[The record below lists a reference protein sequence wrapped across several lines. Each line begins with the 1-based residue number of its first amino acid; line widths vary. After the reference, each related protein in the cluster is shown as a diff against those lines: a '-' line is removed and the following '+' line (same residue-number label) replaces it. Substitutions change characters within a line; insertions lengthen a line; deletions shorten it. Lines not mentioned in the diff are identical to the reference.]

1 MHCPSCGAQTTL
13 EQRFCRSCGMDMET
27 VSKLVLAHSSPEKLK
42 LETSLTEKARRQRM
56 YRSFKYGLMCFI
68 VGMAALA
75 GTRTLGFDKI
85 YNLGPL
91 FLLFAGMGVMFFG
104 ALSLKGDRVLK
115 STKILDPGRTG
126 ELHEVEETKEFSSA
140 RVPVS
145 VPSVTER
152 TTQLIAPVIAKG
164 QSADLADSSRSGQS
178 GRR

>member
-42 LETSLTEKARRQRM
+42 QEKSLTEKARRHRM
-56 YRSFKYGLMCFI
+56 YRSFKYGFVCFI

-75 GTRTLGFDKI
+75 ATRTLGFDKT

-91 FLLFAGMGVMFFG
+91 LLLFAGMGVMFFG
-104 ALSLKGDRVLK
+104 ALSLKGEGALK
-115 STKILDPGRTG
+115 STKVLDPGQTG
-126 ELHEVEETKEFSSA
+126 ELYKVEETKELSSA
-140 RVPVS
+140 RVPAS

-164 QSADLADSSRSGQS
+164 RSADLTDSSQSGQD
-178 GRR
+178 GR